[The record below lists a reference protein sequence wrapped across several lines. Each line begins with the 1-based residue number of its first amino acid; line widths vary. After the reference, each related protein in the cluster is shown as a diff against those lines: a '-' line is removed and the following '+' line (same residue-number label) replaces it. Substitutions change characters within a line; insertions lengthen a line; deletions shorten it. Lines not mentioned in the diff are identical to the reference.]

1 MGEPDHRTEPRVSR
15 DELRGALEAA
25 SAPRPRANPL
35 VSAAVATEPEPEG
48 AWDWSTGLD
57 EAERSELERLRA
69 GDADR
74 QARIAEL
81 EAGAERERALSAAL
95 RRLAGAS
102 LLKRRGVIAEL
113 RASGLLA
120 PAGD

>member
-1 MGEPDHRTEPRVSR
+1 MGEPEHRTEPRVSR

-35 VSAAVATEPEPEG
+35 VSAAAVAAEPEG
-48 AWDWSTGLD
+48 AWDWSTELD

-69 GDADR
+69 ADAGR

-81 EAGAERERALSAAL
+81 EVVAERERALGAAL

-102 LLKRRGVIAEL
+102 LLKRKGVIAEL
-113 RASGLLA
+113 RADGLLA